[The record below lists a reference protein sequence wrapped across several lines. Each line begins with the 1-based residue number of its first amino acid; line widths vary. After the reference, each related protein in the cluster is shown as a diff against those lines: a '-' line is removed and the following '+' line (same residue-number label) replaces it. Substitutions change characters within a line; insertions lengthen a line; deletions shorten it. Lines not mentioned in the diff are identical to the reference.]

1 MTVPPRGTS
10 AVRRLASG
18 GRSWRLIAVALVV
31 IVPITLFASII
42 LMTPS
47 PSMLLGGGVSG
58 NCAEAATGPGAG
70 TPGTDLSKTAR
81 SDIPEDYLELYKKF
95 GKQIGVQWNV
105 LAAIGK
111 RETNH
116 GRSSLPGVR
125 SGTNYAGAAGPMQFL
140 ISTWGGQAKM
150 KIEPGVN
157 GYASDGDGDGFGDVY
172 NPADAILGTAKML
185 KRNGAPD
192 DLRKAI
198 FVYNRAT
205 WYVDQV
211 LEIAKRYAATGEI
224 GLPAEADPAC
234 DSGFVDSAPDDVVRQ
249 ILQYALA
256 QRGKPYRWG
265 GTGPDAFDCSGII
278 YMAYRNAGLS
288 IPRTTFG
295 QWPFGTRIEQGEEQ
309 PGDLVFFDAG
319 PGTSK
324 DNPGHVGMVVSPGT
338 MIEARCTLC
347 GPIKV
352 TTYRDRPNI
361 VGFTRPLR
369 NDTVLAQLKRAQT

>member
-1 MTVPPRGTS
+1 VTAPPRTGLGSRGLRSLRVIS
-10 AVRRLASG
+10 AG
-18 GRSWRLIAVALVV
+18 GGSWRVIAIVLTL
-31 IVPITLFASII
+31 IVPLTLFGSII
-42 LMTPS
+42 LMSPS
-47 PSMLLGGGVSG
+47 PSIFVGGSFGED
-58 NCAEAATGPGAG
+58 CASAASAA
-70 TPGTDLSKTAR
+70 DASQTAA
-81 SDIPEDYLELYKKF
+81 SDIPADYLRIYKKV
-95 GKQIGVQWNV
+95 GQEIGVQWNV

-111 RETNH
+111 RETDH
-116 GRSSLPGVR
+116 GRSQLPGVS

-140 ISTWGGQAKM
+140 ISTWGGKS
-150 KIEPGVN
+150 KIKIRPGIN
-157 GYASDGDGDGFGDVY
+157 GYASDGDGDGYGDVY
-172 NPADAILGTAKML
+172 DPADAILGAAKML

-192 DLRKAI
+192 DLPRAI

-224 GLPAEADPAC
+224 GVPSDADPAC
-234 DSGFVDSAPDDVVRQ
+234 DGGYVDSATSEVVQ
-249 ILQYALA
+249 KILEYALA

-295 QWPFGTRIEQGEEQ
+295 QWPFGVQVRAGNEQ
-309 PGDLVFFDAG
+309 PGDLVFFNAG
-319 PGTSK
+319 PNNGPGR
-324 DNPGHVGMVVSPGT
+324 PGHVGMVVSKGK

-352 TTYRDRPNI
+352 TGYTDRPNI
-361 VGFTRPLR
+361 VGFTRPLE
-369 NDTVLAQLKRAQT
+369 NADVLAQLKRAIT